1 MLNQTPPRK
10 KNVLL
15 REVGT
20 PGQKKL
26 TAAETNENIAVKAL
40 IIDRASG
47 KVMAEEVWINRWTRD
62 CVKYVA
68 VEEVNAE
75 LGKNERGG
83 RKASNFGYRKCPDT
97 TVENSVVKELIQVL
111 VEAVEEEKCEML

>member
-1 MLNQTPPRK
+1 M
-10 KNVLL
+10 LL

-26 TAAETNENIAVKAL
+26 TVAERNENIAVEKAL

-62 CVKYVA
+62 YVKYVA

-97 TVENSVVKELIQVL
+97 TVENSMVKELI
-111 VEAVEEEKCEML
+111 